1 MRNEE
6 QRMNKETAKRR
17 VRGQAMVEVALMAPW
32 ILFLFIGVLSFG
44 FFSYAAICTQNAA
57 RSAALAN
64 AATGRTDNAGACR
77 IAINEMNSLPNT
89 RSISSCNVGVCPSIT
104 GSVTDSQPLAV
115 TSCAVAGPD
124 GLPAVRVILTYRTL
138 QMIPIPGVLAGK
150 FDITRAVDAP
160 ILSIIPGAS

>member
-1 MRNEE
+1 MRNHE
-6 QRMNKETAKRR
+6 QRMNKEAAKRR
-17 VRGQAMVEVALMAPW
+17 VRGQAMVEVALMSPW
-32 ILFLFIGVLSFG
+32 IFFLFIGVLSFG

-64 AATGRTDNAGACR
+64 AATGGANNSGACT
-77 IAINEMNSLPNT
+77 IAINEMKSLPNT
-89 RSISSCNVGVCPSIT
+89 RSISSCNVGTCPSTT
-104 GSVTDSQPLAV
+104 GSVTDSEPLAV

-138 QMIPIPGVLAGK
+138 QMIPIPGALAGK
-150 FDITRAVDAP
+150 FDITRTVDAP

>member
-1 MRNEE
+1 
-6 QRMNKETAKRR
+6 MNKKRLNHKA
-17 VRGQAMVEVALMAPW
+17 RGQAMVEVALMSPW
-32 ILFLFIGVLSFG
+32 IFFLFIGVLSFG
-44 FFSYAAICTQNAA
+44 FFTYAAICAQNAA

-64 AATGRTDNAGACR
+64 AATGRADNSGACT

-89 RSISSCNVGVCPSIT
+89 RGISSCNLGICPSTT

-124 GLPAVRVILTYRTL
+124 GLPAVRVILTYRTI

-150 FDITRAVDAP
+150 LDITRTVDAP
-160 ILSIIPGAS
+160 ILSLTRGS

>member
-1 MRNEE
+1 MRDGE
-6 QRMNKETAKRR
+6 QRMNKKRLNHKA
-17 VRGQAMVEVALMAPW
+17 RGQAMVEVALMSPW
-32 ILFLFIGVLSFG
+32 IFFLFIGVLSFG
-44 FFSYAAICTQNAA
+44 FFTYAAICAQNAA

-64 AATGRTDNAGACR
+64 AATGRADNSGACT

-89 RSISSCNVGVCPSIT
+89 RGISSCNLGICPSTT

-124 GLPAVRVILTYRTL
+124 GLPAVRVILTYRTI

-150 FDITRAVDAP
+150 LDITRTVDAP
-160 ILSIIPGAS
+160 ILSLTRGS